1 MPGDLIVHIGTPKTG
16 SSSIQGALYDG
27 RFSVDG
33 ARVAY
38 PDRLSE
44 VGLARDLA
52 REREPE
58 VTRRLR
64 RTRNWLET
72 TDADVFVLSSE
83 YFVSVPADVFASAVR
98 RHLPEWAGVLRPVC
112 YLRPHGPRL
121 VSAFAQQRKTG
132 VFTGSLTQ
140 FVDAV
145 ERRGWYKYA
154 TLLAAWQDE
163 YGDRL
168 SVRVFSPG
176 TLVGGDVVVDFLHL
190 ATSGADVKVDAERLN
205 PAMSVEA
212 LALLGVVHR
221 ALRAG
226 EVPLV
231 VAKRVGKRIAL
242 DLDGLEVG
250 HRGHRLA
257 LSAAQARTLADNFAE
272 EAARLDA
279 AYFPDTGPFVE
290 HLRGL
295 AENAPEET
303 LELRASDYAA
313 PDVLQS
319 LRRDAEQLAAVCVEH
334 GRPWAEQ
341 FRVDRGYRARPTA
354 LSPESADRVEEALRP
369 VVSGLADALSAL
381 P

>member
-52 REREPE
+52 QERDPE
-58 VTRRLR
+58 VARRLS

-72 TDADVFVLSSE
+72 TEADVFVLSSE
-83 YFVSVPADVFASAVR
+83 YFVSVPADVFASAVQ
-98 RHLPEWAGVLRPVC
+98 RHLPDWAEVLRPVC
-112 YLRPHGPRL
+112 YLRQHGPRL

-140 FVDAV
+140 FVDVV
-145 ERRGWYKYA
+145 ERRGWFKYA
-154 TLLAAWQDE
+154 TLLEAWQDA

-168 SVRVFSPG
+168 NVRVFSPAS
-176 TLVGGDVVVDFLHL
+176 LVGGDVVMDFLHV
-190 ATSGADVKVDAERLN
+190 ATSGAEVKVDSERLN

-221 ALRAG
+221 AFRAG

-257 LSAAQARTLADNFAE
+257 LSAAQARTLADNFAD

-279 AYFPDTGPFVE
+279 AYFPDSRPFVE

-295 AENAPEET
+295 AEHAPEET

-313 PDVLQS
+313 S
-319 LRRDAEQLAAVCVEH
+319 
-334 GRPWAEQ
+334 GRPPVTSQGCRAAG
-341 FRVDRGYRARPTA
+341 RGLRRARPA
-354 LSPESADRVEEALRP
+354 LGRAVPRRAGLPPPGRP
-369 VVSGLADALSAL
+369 